1 MLREHLCGHKWDS
14 VVTQID
20 LIMGNKLF
28 SHHSEIYVT
37 NITDKQISL
46 PRDCWRKKNET
57 CKNDIQGFLLLHLDI
72 FGFKK
77 HKNRIIGNTT

>member
-20 LIMGNKLF
+20 LIIGNKLF

-37 NITDKQISL
+37 NTTDKQITYL
-46 PRDCWRKKNET
+46 ETVGKKM
-57 CKNDIQGFLLLHLDI
+57 KRA
-72 FGFKK
+72 KK
-77 HKNRIIGNTT
+77 RYTRVL

>member
-20 LIMGNKLF
+20 LIIGNKLF

-37 NITDKQISL
+37 NTTDKQISL
-46 PRDCWRKKNET
+46 PRDCWEKNET
-57 CKNDIQGFLLLHLDI
+57 CIKDIQGFLL
-72 FGFKK
+72 
-77 HKNRIIGNTT
+77 